1 MDEKIKQLEAALSQ
15 KDEELEK
22 MKENMKMMQEHIDRI
37 TPEQKVETDIDRM
50 SPNEEVETP
59 DIAEKLEDTDTI
71 LEESE
76 PEE

>member
-22 MKENMKMMQEHIDRI
+22 MKENVRMMQDHIDRI

-50 SPNEEVETP
+50 STKEKVETP
-59 DIAEKLEDTDTI
+59 NIAEKLEDTDTI

-76 PEE
+76 PED

>member
-15 KDEELEK
+15 KDEELEN
-22 MKENMKMMQEHIDRI
+22 MKENMRIMQEHIDRI
-37 TPEQKVETDIDRM
+37 TPEQKDDTNLDRM
-50 SPNEEVETP
+50 SPKEEVETP

-76 PEE
+76 PED